1 MANRYK
7 DPDELNNRYMPKD
20 DGMYEDDDEE
30 YIPEEELTE
39 EERKLMNTIGSI
51 TAETWQQILEWA
63 MDEEDYT
70 LSIEEFNAKNVLSQ
84 LNSTT
89 LNLPKDMIY
98 PYKLGIAKSLY
109 PDEAFHMVERLK
121 KKPEEG
127 ANIPPEMLEMI
138 YAKAKE
144 YKGQK
149 LIVLVNYL

>member
-1 MANRYK
+1 MAAMFTD
-7 DPDELNNRYMPKD
+7 DPNELNKRYMPKD

-39 EERKLMNTIGSI
+39 EERKMMNTIGSI
-51 TAETWQQILEWA
+51 TAEAWQKILEWA

-70 LSIEEFNAKNVLSQ
+70 LSEEEFGAKNVLAK
-84 LNSTT
+84 LNSTN

-98 PYKLGIAKSLY
+98 PHKLWIAKSISPKLS
-109 PDEAFHMVERLK
+109 FHVVERLK

-127 ANIPPEMLEMI
+127 VNIPPEILEII

-144 YKGQK
+144 YKG
-149 LIVLVNYL
+149 